1 MSYHIY
7 MFQELPLNCSRNS
20 IRVQWPS
27 CNAHWAFLLARHGQM
42 VMTRSSNIHFSPQT
56 PSFHKLTVHFQF
68 ISRGLVSRVT
78 PIPFYPGVGRVW
90 PCSFYSPTCRGLFC
104 NITFTESNYPFRI
117 QGWLSGIHFKS
128 AWCLRWFPESY
139 PSIVIGQLISQ
150 KNTNKSTVVML

>member
-7 MFQELPLNCSRNS
+7 MFQELPHNCSRNS

-27 CNAHWAFLLARHGQM
+27 CNAHWAFLLASHCQM

-104 NITFTESNYPFRI
+104 IHYFHGVQLSNQNLRMAVRNSL
-117 QGWLSGIHFKS
+117 QVCLMSSLVSWKLSFNCN
-128 AWCLRWFPESY
+128 W
-139 PSIVIGQLISQ
+139 
-150 KNTNKSTVVML
+150 TVDLTKEYK